1 MQIILHVLARRS
13 ARPNLCDLSDLRAIK
28 LGYVCVRERKLMKN
42 WEASF
47 FSLNFYGLFY
57 EAIDSL
63 KIFLIFF
70 LIDKAELLQEGIFF
84 LIHLFARDVSI
95 IKKLEIEKTQ
105 PTFIISVEYW
115 VVLVSLIS
123 NFFTNKTSLAHKWMS
138 LAAVIWL

>member
-84 LIHLFARDVSI
+84 LIHLFAQDVLVM
-95 IKKLEIEKTQ
+95 KKLEIEELSPLLSYQ
-105 PTFIISVEYW
+105 F
-115 VVLVSLIS
+115 
-123 NFFTNKTSLAHKWMS
+123 
-138 LAAVIWL
+138 